1 MQDDKGNPVTEVFPS
16 FPAEILG
23 LNGVPDPGDKFMVVP
38 DEKSARAIG
47 EQHREEEAKGKIAV
61 PAHFK
66 LEDLYKKI
74 KEEHVKQLKIILKA
88 DVGGTLEAVEE
99 ALKKI
104 PTQEVELILTH
115 KGVGAI
121 NSSDILLAEV
131 TDAIIV
137 GFKVS
142 ADSDVRE
149 LAKKKGIEVRIY
161 QIVYELLDDVKA
173 ALEGLLTPQIK
184 RVFVGR
190 AKVKTVF
197 KLSRAGVIAGCVVE
211 KGKILRNLSCQL
223 MRDNKAVFEGK
234 VQSLKRFKDDVREVA
249 EGVECG
255 IGLGID
261 DIKEGDYID
270 VFNEEV
276 ISRRLSG

>member
-1 MQDDKGNPVTEVFPS
+1 
-16 FPAEILG
+16 
-23 LNGVPDPGDKFMVVP
+23 
-38 DEKSARAIG
+38 
-47 EQHREEEAKGKIAV
+47 
-61 PAHFK
+61 
-66 LEDLYKKI
+66 
-74 KEEHVKQLKIILKA
+74 
-88 DVGGTLEAVEE
+88 
-99 ALKKI
+99 
-104 PTQEVELILTH
+104 
-115 KGVGAI
+115 
-121 NSSDILLAEV
+121 
-131 TDAIIV
+131 
-137 GFKVS
+137 
-142 ADSDVRE
+142 VRE